1 MVSCLH
7 RVYHDA
13 RGMPDVSE
21 TADHHRR
28 CRHAQCA
35 DAARAGPEAATT
47 VRVNLERT
55 RRGSRARIAEPAN
68 VAVAIPLDH
77 PDAPGLLRPGNLVL
91 IEGIL
96 ERYLAPL
103 RGAEVERAVTAL
115 DDDWAAQQAGLRE
128 NARRDAERRY
138 NRQRRR
144 LQETTRTRVVAG
156 YVELRAGTPATVEE
170 AQELRAAGQRN
181 RRTDQQRRL
190 TRRSNGTAEHHAEP
204 ADTTAA
210 DAAAPET
217 DDEQPEAR

>member
-1 MVSCLH
+1 
-7 RVYHDA
+7 
-13 RGMPDVSE
+13 MPDVSE

-55 RRGSRARIAEPAN
+55 RRGSRARIAESAN

-77 PDAPGLLRPGNLVL
+77 PDAPGLLRLGNLVL

-115 DDDWAAQQAGLRE
+115 DAAWAAQQAGLRE

-156 YVELRAGTPATVEE
+156 YVELRAGT
-170 AQELRAAGQRN
+170 
-181 RRTDQQRRL
+181 
-190 TRRSNGTAEHHAEP
+190 EHHAEP